1 VKGGTTEAGVR
12 QKLGRDARPL
22 WIDEAESE
30 NPKAKV
36 IMQGLLDLNR
46 QSSSEGGAEI
56 IKGTQSQTGAKTYH
70 VKSCFGFSGINP
82 MLEHL
87 ADESR
92 ITVLELTR
100 HDAEARAGFAA
111 FVERITRTMTD
122 DFAAGFVARSVWL
135 MPEILDNAKTFSKA
149 VSVHLGNSRVGDQIG
164 TLLAGAFSEMSDKR
178 VSFEAA
184 LAWVKEQDWGD
195 TTSVDALTDERRLLN
210 LLVQDRVT
218 VNWGGNSKEDLTVAE
233 VIQIAAG
240 SNGDTMAGAANK
252 ELRRRG
258 LSVEDGGL
266 WVSNTHTALKERLK
280 DTPWS
285 SQWARTLRRLPGTK
299 PLDRKEP
306 GIKFAGELARATF
319 VPLDLII

>member
-1 VKGGTTEAGVR
+1 
-12 QKLGRDARPL
+12 
-22 WIDEAESE
+22 
-30 NPKAKV
+30 
-36 IMQGLLDLNR
+36 M
-46 QSSSEGGAEI
+46 
-56 IKGTQSQTGAKTYH
+56 
-70 VKSCFGFSGINP
+70 
-82 MLEHL
+82 
-87 ADESR
+87 
-92 ITVLELTR
+92 
-100 HDAEARAGFAA
+100 
-111 FVERITRTMTD
+111 
-122 DFAAGFVARSVWL
+122 
-135 MPEILDNAKTFSKA
+135 
-149 VSVHLGNSRVGDQIG
+149 GDQIG

-178 VSFEAA
+178 VSFETA

-210 LLVQDRVT
+210 LLVQGRIT
-218 VNWGGNSKEDLTVAE
+218 VDWGGSPPRREDLTIAE
-233 VIQIAAG
+233 VVQIAAG
-240 SNGDTMAGAANK
+240 SNGDAMAGAANK

>member
-1 VKGGTTEAGVR
+1 
-12 QKLGRDARPL
+12 
-22 WIDEAESE
+22 
-30 NPKAKV
+30 
-36 IMQGLLDLNR
+36 M
-46 QSSSEGGAEI
+46 
-56 IKGTQSQTGAKTYH
+56 GAKTFH

-82 MLEHL
+82 MLDHL

-100 HDAEARAGFAA
+100 HDAEARDGFAA

-149 VSVHLGNSRVGDQIG
+149 VAVHLGNSRVGDQIG

-178 VSFEAA
+178 VSFETA

-210 LLVQDRVT
+210 LLVQGRIT
-218 VNWGGNSKEDLTVAE
+218 VDWGGSPPRREDLTIAE
-233 VIQIAAG
+233 VVQIAAG